1 MLLAHCLVAVLCFV
15 LFPAV
20 ADDGVAAPVQA
31 GRLSG
36 NLSSTGS
43 DSLNSL
49 MQAWSLQF
57 MQHHPELNVQIQ
69 ASGSATAAVALTEST
84 ANLGPMSRPMTHTER
99 LRFERMHG
107 YPPLEIP
114 VALETLA
121 VYVHRNNPLNAIK
134 MNDLESLFSVEPQCR
149 SVRRI
154 SRWAELG
161 VAPPLGQRR
170 ISLFGRNSAS
180 GTYGFLKQQL
190 LCHGDFKPE
199 VHELPGAAAVIQAVA
214 LAENGIGIAGARHQS
229 SAVKALQLL
238 RQDQQPMTLQ
248 RTLFI
253 YLNAHPVMGLGATEL
268 AFMQLVLSDTGQQLA
283 EQHGFEPIPLE
294 TRLGLLQRLKE
305 LVHVD

>member
-1 MLLAHCLVAVLCFV
+1 MLLAHCLIIVLCFA
-15 LFPAV
+15 LFPAL
-20 ADDGVAAPVQA
+20 ADDGVNAPLKSE
-31 GRLSG
+31 RLTG

-57 MQHHPELNVQIQ
+57 MQQHPELNVQIQ

-84 ANLGPMSRPMTHTER
+84 ANLGPMSRPMTQTER

-121 VYVHRNNPLNAIK
+121 VYVHRNNPLSAIK
-134 MNDLESLFSVEPQCR
+134 INDLEALFSAEPQCLPAR
-149 SVRRI
+149 SIR
-154 SRWAELG
+154 RWAELG
-161 VAPPLGQRR
+161 VAPPLGNRH

-190 LCHGDFKPE
+190 LCHGDFKPG

-229 SAVKALQLL
+229 AAVKALQL
-238 RQDQQPMTLQ
+238 QQPDHQPMALQ

-253 YLNAHPVMGLGATEL
+253 YLNAHPVMGLGAAEL

-283 EQHGFEPIPLE
+283 EQHGFESVPLE
-294 TRLGLLQRLKE
+294 ARLDLLQRLKAA
-305 LVHVD
+305 VHVD